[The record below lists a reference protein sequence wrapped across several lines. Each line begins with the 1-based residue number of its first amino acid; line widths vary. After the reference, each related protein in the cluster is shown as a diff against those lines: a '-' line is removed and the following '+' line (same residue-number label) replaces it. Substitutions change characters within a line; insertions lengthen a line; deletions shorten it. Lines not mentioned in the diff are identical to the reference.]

1 MGKTLIAYYSRAGEN
16 IANGMTVML
25 SEGNTEVA
33 AKYISEFV
41 EADMFRIE
49 QAVPYS
55 DNYTDCTAQAKLDQS
70 TNARPE
76 LKASLESIADYDTI
90 YLGFPNYWGTMPM
103 AVFTFL
109 EQFDFTGKKI
119 KPFVTHEGSGF
130 GTAVGYTIAIVLL
143 AGIRSRI
150 NEKDLPAPL
159 RGAPIVMI
167 AAALMSIAFMGFGGL
182 QL

>member
-130 GTAVGYTIAIVLL
+130 GTAVEDITKICQGDEIAEGLAIHGADVKGYRFS
-143 AGIRSRI
+143 IRRWCS
-150 NEKDLPAPL
+150 K
-159 RGAPIVMI
+159 
-167 AAALMSIAFMGFGGL
+167 
-182 QL
+182 